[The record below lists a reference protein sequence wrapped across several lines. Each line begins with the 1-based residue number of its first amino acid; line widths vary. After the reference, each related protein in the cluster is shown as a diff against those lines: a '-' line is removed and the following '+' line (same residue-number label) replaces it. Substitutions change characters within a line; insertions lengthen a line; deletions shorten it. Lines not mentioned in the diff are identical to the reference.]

1 MITHRLGQAPKVFS
15 WKIFYTAGARFF
27 TSWCPVVSVKALVL
41 GQNIH
46 TRYIRYIFY

>member
-15 WKIFYTAGARFF
+15 WKFFYTAGARFF
-27 TSWCPVVSVKALVL
+27 TSWCPVVSVKAE
-41 GQNIH
+41 H